1 MSKAGNIL
9 LLVMAIFS
17 IAGAMH
23 KTEAAN
29 TKKNTED
36 LSSCSASR
44 VSTKLC
50 EEILN
55 QSCIASPE
63 SQETLKQVQGSVI
76 VAEPQS
82 QTLQTSTTINPVV
95 LPTMQ
100 PLAPESLQNDAPLNS
115 DLIFDLTNQFRA
127 SIGLAPFEK
136 DDKVCELASAR
147 SNELAGEITN
157 GVIHSGLYN
166 RNLPY
171 WIFENA
177 KVGSNEQGTVA
188 WWLASPIHKSSIVA
202 DYKFSC
208 VKCTGTYCSQ
218 LFTSFS
224 PK

>member
-9 LLVMAIFS
+9 LLVMAFFS
-17 IAGAMH
+17 ITGAMH
-23 KTEAAN
+23 ETKA
-29 TKKNTED
+29 TKKITQD

-63 SQETLKQVQGSVI
+63 ETLKQAQGNVI
-76 VAEPQS
+76 VAGSQS
-82 QTLQTSTTINPVV
+82 QTLQASSAIDPIV

-100 PLAPESLQNDAPLNS
+100 PLAPESLQNDTPLNS
-115 DLIFDLTNQFRA
+115 DLIFDLANQFRA
-127 SIGLAPFEK
+127 SVGLAPFEK
-136 DDKVCELASAR
+136 DDKVCELAESR

-157 GVIHSGLYN
+157 GNIHSGLYN

-177 KVGSNEQGTVA
+177 KVGSNEQGTVS
-188 WWLASPIHKSSIVA
+188 WWLSSPIHKSSVVG
-202 DYKFSC
+202 DYRFSC